1 MVSIVAEKR
10 KTLVRSVRW
19 RKLVGAIIGALA
31 CSIILALGAPIIQQ
45 HIFKLTFGV
54 APQVYIVLLRVLVL
68 FVPFL
73 LLWFCFLY
81 GFRAIGHIVH
91 RYRFA
96 IGCGIILFAVILNV
110 NGSSLGMWNYW
121 LGHDMST
128 DVVWG
133 IPRIIRTDEYVV
145 GTPLAF
151 SQSYSGYSYFNDL
164 FGNKPADMF
173 IVKDA
178 PVLALAEIFRPF
190 HWGYILFGSSRGLA
204 FYWSAR
210 LVVLFLAAYE
220 FFLCISNDHRQEK
233 HKGVAFVGAILIA
246 CAPLVQWWFA
256 VNALPEMLIA
266 IFVSIVCFDRYLGDT
281 ETGHRAAYAAVILIC
296 AGMFAL
302 TLYPAWQIS
311 LGYLL
316 AVLILWVVIRHWG
329 QIRVSRKDV
338 VILVGEI
345 ALFCVIL
352 GSAVMTSWG
361 TIQSM
366 LHTAYPGARQSTGGG
381 LPPLSLI
388 SSVGTLFFPFKDYAV
403 DSAATNMVEAS
414 RVVDLFPLGIILAL
428 FGMIKRKKVDIL
440 SVCLIAVIALFSIF
454 ACVGVPLW
462 LSKILMLTSVTS
474 GRCVVVLG
482 VANIAILVR
491 AVAITE
497 GGLSWKQSL
506 LAASVFAAVLAWTN
520 HGMYLPYIGRLL
532 VMVCFVIVGLLSFAV
547 LSNGVIAR
555 TVVAPIVS
563 IGLLVSGLSVNPVQ
577 YGSAPLTKQPLM
589 QQVQSL
595 QTKYQGMWAIDDA
608 FGSQLANLAVANGV
622 HTLNALE
629 VTPDLATWKK
639 LDPNGR
645 WEEIYNRYAFV
656 SVNVVEQEAADVFT
670 LVSPDSFTVH
680 VTPAQLRKLGVNNVL
695 SPQKLD
701 EMQFDGYSFERI
713 GETIDGRTPYRIIQ
727 Q

>member
-1 MVSIVAEKR
+1 MVMSAYPSIRERLFRLAPVASTESVPVLCIR
-10 KTLVRSVRW
+10 FLLILMPLLVIGSMIAFGV
-19 RKLVGAIIGALA
+19 KPVGMWMHHHRFI
-31 CSIILALGAPIIQQ
+31 LGASVI
-45 HIFKLTFGV
+45 
-54 APQVYIVLLRVLVL
+54 AACVLLN
-68 FVPFL
+68 
-73 LLWFCFLY
+73 
-81 GFRAIGHIVH
+81 IS
-91 RYRFA
+91 
-96 IGCGIILFAVILNV
+96 
-110 NGSSLGMWNYW
+110 GSSIGMWNYW

-133 IPRIIRTDEYVV
+133 TPRIIRTDEYVV

-178 PVLALAEIFRPF
+178 PVLALAELFRPF

-220 FFLCISNDHRQEK
+220 FFLCISNDRRQEK

-281 ETGHRAAYAAVILIC
+281 ESGHRAAYAAVILIC

-316 AVLILWVVIRHWG
+316 AVLILCIVIRHWG
-329 QIRVSRKDV
+329 HIRISRKDAL
-338 VILVGEI
+338 IFVGEI

-352 GSAVMTSWG
+352 GSAVVTSWG

-366 LHTAYPGARQSTGGG
+366 LHTAYPGARQSIGGG

-403 DSAATNMVEAS
+403 DSVTTNMVEAS
-414 RVVDLFPLGIILAL
+414 RFVDLFPLGMILAV
-428 FGMIKRKKVDIL
+428 FGMIKRKKVDVL
-440 SVCLIAVIALFSIF
+440 SAWLITIIALFSIF
-454 ACVGVPLW
+454 ACVGMPLW
-462 LSKILMLTSVTS
+462 LSKIMMLTSVTS

-482 VANIAILVR
+482 VANIAVLVR
-491 AVAITE
+491 AAAIIDGE
-497 GGLSWKQSL
+497 LSWKQSL
-506 LAASVFAAVLAWTN
+506 LVTFVFAAILAWAN
-520 HGMYLPYIGRLL
+520 HAMYLSYIGRLL
-532 VMVCFVIVGLLSFAV
+532 VVVCFAIAGLLSFAV
-547 LSNGVIAR
+547 LNNGVIAR

-563 IGLLVSGLSVNPVQ
+563 VGLLVSGLSVNPVQ
-577 YGSAPLTKQPLM
+577 YGSTPVTKQPLI

-595 QTKYQGMWAIDDA
+595 QSENPGMWAIDDA
-608 FGSQLANLAVANGV
+608 FGSQLANLAVANGI

-639 LDPNGR
+639 LDPNGQ

-656 SVNVVEQEAADVFT
+656 SVNVVEQESADVFT
-670 LVSPDSFTVH
+670 LVAPDSFTVH
-680 VTPAQLRKLGVNNVL
+680 VTPEQLRKLGVINVL

-701 EMQFDGYSFERI
+701 AMQFNGYSFERI
-713 GETIDGRTPYRIIQ
+713 GETIDGRTPYRIVQ
-727 Q
+727 HQ

>member
-1 MVSIVAEKR
+1 MVMSAYPSIRERLFRLTPVASTESVPVLCIR
-10 KTLVRSVRW
+10 FLLILVPL
-19 RKLVGAIIGALA
+19 LVIGAMIAFGVRPVGMWLHRHRF
-31 CSIILALGAPIIQQ
+31 ILGASVI
-45 HIFKLTFGV
+45 
-54 APQVYIVLLRVLVL
+54 AACVLLN
-68 FVPFL
+68 
-73 LLWFCFLY
+73 
-81 GFRAIGHIVH
+81 IS
-91 RYRFA
+91 
-96 IGCGIILFAVILNV
+96 
-110 NGSSLGMWNYW
+110 GSSIGMWNYW

-133 IPRIIRTDEYVV
+133 TPRIIRTDEYVV

-190 HWGYILFGSSRGLA
+190 HWGYILFGGSRGLA

-220 FFLCISNDHRQEK
+220 FFLCISNDRRQEK
-233 HKGVAFVGAILIA
+233 HKCVSFVGAILIA

-381 LPPLSLI
+381 LPSLSLI

-414 RVVDLFPLGIILAL
+414 RFVDLFPLGIILAL
-428 FGMIKRKKVDIL
+428 FGMVKRKKVDIL

-462 LSKILMLTSVTS
+462 LSKMLMLTSVTS

-506 LAASVFAAVLAWTN
+506 LAASVFATVLAWTN

-608 FGSQLANLAVANGV
+608 FGSQLANLAVSNGV

-727 Q
+727 QQ